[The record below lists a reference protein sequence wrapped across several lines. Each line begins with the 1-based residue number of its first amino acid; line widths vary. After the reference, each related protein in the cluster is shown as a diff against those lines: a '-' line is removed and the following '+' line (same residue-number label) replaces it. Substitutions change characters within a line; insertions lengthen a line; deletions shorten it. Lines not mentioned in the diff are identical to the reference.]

1 MADVDRRREY
11 LREARLVAGLEH
23 PNILPIYDVGKTDSG
38 AVYLVTRYIEGETLG
53 GLLRRSRPSER
64 DGVQLL
70 IPVISALGHAH
81 RQGCIHRD
89 VKPDNILIESR
100 TGAAFLAD
108 FGLAI
113 RESEYLQTNVVSGTP
128 SYMSPEQVCGE
139 GHRLDGRSDLFSVGV
154 ILYELLTGQKP
165 FRGGSVSEVL
175 RAVRGAVVRPPQELS
190 ADVSSELQR
199 ICLKALSR
207 LATERYQT
215 AAELIE
221 DLQSY
226 MQPVGLAAES
236 EAGVLPHL
244 SADVHAICVD
254 ATATG
259 TEDRLH
265 EQLRR
270 VVPAL
275 AGAVGLVE
283 SLSILR
289 RAAGRKVVI
298 FLDQFEQWL
307 SGNMAGADSDLVL
320 ALRQCDGAHLQAVL
334 MIRDDFALSA
344 GRFMRLVESRLVE
357 GWNFAAVDLFDTEHT
372 ERVLGMFGRAYGRL
386 PERADQLTQP
396 QAEFLRSAA
405 QLLARDGRVVS
416 VHVAVFAEM
425 MRRRVWIPES
435 LQAVGGAEGVGVSFL
450 EQMFCGRESNP
461 EYRLHAEAAQRVLK
475 SMLPG
480 VDREIRGVRRTLSEL
495 REASC

>member
-1 MADVDRRREY
+1 M
-11 LREARLVAGLEH
+11 
-23 PNILPIYDVGKTDSG
+23 
-38 AVYLVTRYIEGETLG
+38 
-53 GLLRRSRPSER
+53 
-64 DGVQLL
+64 
-70 IPVISALGHAH
+70 
-81 RQGCIHRD
+81 
-89 VKPDNILIESR
+89 KPDNILIESR

-386 PERADQLTQP
+386 PERAD
-396 QAEFLRSAA
+396 R
-405 QLLARDGRVVS
+405 
-416 VHVAVFAEM
+416 
-425 MRRRVWIPES
+425 
-435 LQAVGGAEGVGVSFL
+435 
-450 EQMFCGRESNP
+450 
-461 EYRLHAEAAQRVLK
+461 
-475 SMLPG
+475 
-480 VDREIRGVRRTLSEL
+480 
-495 REASC
+495 